1 VIYLLDPTNPNDPD
15 LLFFSNDGKAIPS
28 IEEESEPWNY
38 ARAEMSIDIYHL
50 NHTPLK
56 DARLVVWNL
65 CQRKI
70 DQIKMINQ
78 KTHRTASDN
87 ARIETI
93 KTELREMMLKSSEFS
108 AVTLA
113 CVEKNRLRMAA

>member
-1 VIYLLDPTNPNDPD
+1 
-15 LLFFSNDGKAIPS
+15 
-28 IEEESEPWNY
+28 
-38 ARAEMSIDIYHL
+38 
-50 NHTPLK
+50 
-56 DARLVVWNL
+56 
-65 CQRKI
+65 
-70 DQIKMINQ
+70 MINQ